1 MRERNRTGARPR
13 YRSDDGFQWKVAV
26 SIYLLLEACAQQML
40 SPRVY
45 KKAKDTLVESAAKL
59 FLILVLLLAI
69 CSESLSAGA
78 YREGEGIRPEG
89 HTCTQLGQ
97 ESCESGIA
105 FCEWQD
111 AQCTVVPVKSAGLVW
126 LGFGR
131 TVVAD
136 IEAHNMLANMVRSG

>member
-1 MRERNRTGARPR
+1 MVKPSPSTSWRFRLKSSSSQSP
-13 YRSDDGFQWKVAV
+13 SQV
-26 SIYLLLEACAQQML
+26 EA
-40 SPRVY
+40 P
-45 KKAKDTLVESAAKL
+45 
-59 FLILVLLLAI
+59 
-69 CSESLSAGA
+69 SESLSAGA

-111 AQCTVVPVKSAGLVW
+111 AQCTVAPVKSAGLVW

-131 TVVAD
+131 TVVSELERPD
-136 IEAHNMLANMVRSG
+136 L